1 MRNSEASRE
10 SGGKQRR
17 KIRWEYQIQEIN
29 LSRSGSDNTPQ
40 ILDMLNSLGA
50 ENWEALHIWTADDKS
65 NGFVL
70 LKRPCLK

>member
-29 LSRSGSDNTPQ
+29 LSRAGSDNTPQ

-65 NGFVL
+65 HGFVL
-70 LKRPCLK
+70 LKRPV